1 MPHVSLYSTNLPFV
15 GNEPRVRVVVPCSD
29 RYHCKVAVA
38 VLANRLYF
46 WHRRTFAQS
55 QAQKAVGAGQFG
67 QVWLASKQTSVD
79 GGAMMVA
86 VKLQK
91 GSASDDDKLEFL
103 RECEMTFE
111 LKHPNLVGL
120 DSVALQQRP
129 WLCVLEFLQYG
140 DLKGILEGLDEKGV
154 NVTEAE
160 KLSFC
165 NQIAGGMAFMASK
178 KMIHMDLALRNVLV
192 TTKSRCKVA
201 DFGLTHY
208 VDDKTGTYVLTQ
220 KMKLPVKWMSIEAM
234 DARIFSEGSDVW
246 AWGIVAW
253 EIYTY
258 GALPY
263 QGSNNADTQ
272 KEVRAGRRL
281 EQPDEA
287 GDDIY
292 DLMLRSWEKTRGD
305 RPTFSGIK

>member
-1 MPHVSLYSTNLPFV
+1 MWWCHVVIDTIA
-15 GNEPRVRVVVPCSD
+15 RW
-29 RYHCKVAVA
+29 AVA

-178 KMIHMDLALRNVLV
+178 KDDPHGPGAAERAG
-192 TTKSRCKVA
+192 SRPRAGAKVA

-208 VDDKTGTYVLTQ
+208 VDDKTGTYVLT
-220 KMKLPVKWMSIEAM
+220 PENEA
-234 DARIFSEGSDVW
+234 AREVDVYRSHGC
-246 AWGIVAW
+246 AHF
-253 EIYTY
+253 
-258 GALPY
+258 L
-263 QGSNNADTQ
+263 
-272 KEVRAGRRL
+272 GR
-281 EQPDEA
+281 Q
-287 GDDIY
+287 
-292 DLMLRSWEKTRGD
+292 
-305 RPTFSGIK
+305 

>member
-1 MPHVSLYSTNLPFV
+1 
-15 GNEPRVRVVVPCSD
+15 
-29 RYHCKVAVA
+29 
-38 VLANRLYF
+38 
-46 WHRRTFAQS
+46 
-55 QAQKAVGAGQFG
+55 
-67 QVWLASKQTSVD
+67 
-79 GGAMMVA
+79 
-86 VKLQK
+86 
-91 GSASDDDKLEFL
+91 
-103 RECEMTFE
+103 
-111 LKHPNLVGL
+111 
-120 DSVALQQRP
+120 
-129 WLCVLEFLQYG
+129 
-140 DLKGILEGLDEKGV
+140 
-154 NVTEAE
+154 
-160 KLSFC
+160 
-165 NQIAGGMAFMASK
+165 
-178 KMIHMDLALRNVLV
+178 
-192 TTKSRCKVA
+192 
-201 DFGLTHY
+201 
-208 VDDKTGTYVLTQ
+208 
-220 KMKLPVKWMSIEAM
+220 M